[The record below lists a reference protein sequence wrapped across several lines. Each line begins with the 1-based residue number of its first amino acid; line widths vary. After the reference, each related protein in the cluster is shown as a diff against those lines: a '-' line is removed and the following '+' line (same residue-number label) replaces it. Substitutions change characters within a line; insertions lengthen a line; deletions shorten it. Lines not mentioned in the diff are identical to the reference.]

1 MRKGQ
6 RLTDDEQLRVF
17 YQLVSGYKV
26 LYDRKILHQDLKP
39 DNILLKSG
47 TYKIADFGLSVF
59 YEGHTYDDRRQG
71 TVSYIAPE
79 KLTVREYR
87 GHPKSD
93 VYSMGVIMFEL
104 MMGRHPYAEYRG
116 DLKQYVQDF
125 KDAQLRLPS
134 NYTNQYSLRMLPL
147 IEIVMKMVAKNEVAR
162 IGFDEIWEFV
172 SRHELF
178 E

>member
-59 YEGHTYDDRRQG
+59 Y
-71 TVSYIAPE
+71 
-79 KLTVREYR
+79 
-87 GHPKSD
+87 
-93 VYSMGVIMFEL
+93 
-104 MMGRHPYAEYRG
+104 
-116 DLKQYVQDF
+116 
-125 KDAQLRLPS
+125 
-134 NYTNQYSLRMLPL
+134 
-147 IEIVMKMVAKNEVAR
+147 
-162 IGFDEIWEFV
+162 
-172 SRHELF
+172 
-178 E
+178 